1 MTFTKKLSI
10 LGLLA
15 FSLGSL
21 TVSAQDSVEVQQQK
35 RNRITFKPADLQY
48 QNLFYRDPM
57 DDDGAYYGIGI
68 EFERRMHPGS
78 KWAYV
83 FPLSVQ
89 KDFAPTFPSTAVMF
103 YPGFRYY
110 AVDRRVSYS
119 VSFHLMV
126 GHERVRN
133 HFEEGDIIGD
143 DKYYWRNVWTM
154 AMVHNRI
161 SFAINKSFRVGV
173 EFGLG
178 LACIGFSQDYRK
190 GPGGIK
196 RESWTVGGGLSP
208 VQNYGLALSY
218 DF

>member
-1 MTFTKKLSI
+1 M
-10 LGLLA
+10 LGLFTCVLSS
-15 FSLGSL
+15 FTG
-21 TVSAQDSVEVQQQK
+21 SAQDSVKVQQQK
-35 RNRITFKPADLQY
+35 RNRVTFKPADLQY

-57 DDDGAYYGIGI
+57 DYDGSYYGIGV
-68 EFERRMHPGS
+68 EFERRMHAGS

-83 FPLSVQ
+83 LPLSVQ

-119 VSFHLMV
+119 ISFHVMV
-126 GHERVRN
+126 GHERVRD
-133 HFEEGDIIGD
+133 HFAEGDIMGD
-143 DKYYWRNVWTM
+143 DKYYWRNVWAM
-154 AMVHNRI
+154 GMVHNRI

-173 EFGLG
+173 EFGIG
-178 LACIGFSQDYRK
+178 LAGVGFSQDYRK
-190 GPGGIK
+190 GTGGIK
-196 RESWTVGGGLSP
+196 RESWTVEAGLTP